1 MLKIWLLQ
9 LQFNIPIS
17 LHTYL
22 SDYCFPFVM
31 LLLAQFERN
40 YGKTNL
46 FYRVPHTVKKKQ

>member
-9 LQFNIPIS
+9 L
-17 LHTYL
+17 TYL